1 MVNGAPEEGIMVT
14 HTFHA
19 DPGGFLKGKGAVPKP
34 KDGNGKFRSKGVG
47 KALHEWYNGSI
58 REMFS

>member
-1 MVNGAPEEGIMVT
+1 MVT
-14 HTFHA
+14 HTFSAHA
-19 DPGGFLKGKGAVPKP
+19 SGVLKGAGAVPKP
-34 KDGNGKFRSKGVG
+34 KDGNGKFRSQGVG

>member
-1 MVNGAPEEGIMVT
+1 
-14 HTFHA
+14 
-19 DPGGFLKGKGAVPKP
+19 FLKGAGAVPKP
-34 KDGNGKFRSKGVG
+34 KDGNGKYRSQGVG